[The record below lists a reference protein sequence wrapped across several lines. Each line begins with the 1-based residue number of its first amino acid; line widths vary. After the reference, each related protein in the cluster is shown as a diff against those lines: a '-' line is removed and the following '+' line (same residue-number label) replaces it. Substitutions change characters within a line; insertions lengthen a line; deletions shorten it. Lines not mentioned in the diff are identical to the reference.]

1 MQGAPAAS
9 EVTGAGSRQAAPKSR
24 SRVRTPSA
32 RQRHTAA
39 AAAVPTWGGRV
50 AQGSGPADGLAACLR
65 SSPFA
70 AYRFTGAAPGALRTR
85 QRPAKTH
92 CFSPQEY
99 MSAIPSSRLMQ
110 IDEVWHGLPAHTACI
125 YPTQGGLTKMHAH
138 STCLD
143 CSGCCAA
150 AHKPWRAAWRRKR
163 GAAARARGRAAWRP
177 GGGRGRGAARPQ
189 PGPHPLQGPQAPG
202 CAPAGDGLE
211 CRCKRLQDITTV
223 GLGACAQWCPYL
235 EGLGHEVAAH
245 DETVILTSLI

>member
-24 SRVRTPSA
+24 SRARTPSA

-85 QRPAKTH
+85 QRPAKTP

-143 CSGCCAA
+143 CSGCETSVRL
-150 AHKPWRAAWRRKR
+150 HTSPGGLR
-163 GAAARARGRAAWRP
+163 GAGSAELPRVPEDEQP
-177 GGGRGRGAARPQ
+177 GGPAEGAGEEPSDPNLGLIRFKARK
-189 PGPHPLQGPQAPG
+189 L
-202 CAPAGDGLE
+202 
-211 CRCKRLQDITTV
+211 
-223 GLGACAQWCPYL
+223 LGAPQQGM
-235 EGLGHEVAAH
+235 GLSVVANAYR
-245 DETVILTSLI
+245 TSRRSV